1 MPGLG
6 LIGLSTG
13 SLALLVAIHVLVTLS
28 ILGFGGPTFGWFER
42 PVCIPQRVELVDPRG
57 YRVYII
63 EEVPAVFCGTPFG
76 RIVHPE
82 QRVADG
88 EMKAALT
95 RPDAGELFGVTG
107 AVNSVSKSKNM
118 VIGVAGLFTMDYV
131 VLGGV
136 FGTLVRAVSILMSIG
151 FFVSLALYVVNL
163 FRGSVLR

>member
-6 LIGLSTG
+6 LLGLSSG
-13 SLALLVAIHVLVTLS
+13 SLALLVAVHILVT
-28 ILGFGGPTFGWFER
+28 IGMLGFGGPTFGWFDA
-42 PVCIPQRVELVDPRG
+42 PVCLPQRVELVDPRG
-57 YRVYII
+57 VRVYIV

-88 EMKAALT
+88 QMKQALQS
-95 RPDAGELFGVTG
+95 PNPGDLFSVSG
-107 AVNSVSKSKNM
+107 AVNNVSKSKNM
-118 VIGVAGLFTMDYV
+118 ILGVAGLFTMDYV

-136 FGTLVRAVSILMSIG
+136 FGTLVRAVGILMSIG
-151 FFVSLALYVVNL
+151 FFVSLGLYVVNM